1 MPPYTAAAAGGACG
15 WTCSVTVG
23 AACPL
28 GQGAAVP
35 LQLVGQHG
43 LQQDDGQQLGV
54 QQVVTGSQ

>member
-1 MPPYTAAAAGGACG
+1 
-15 WTCSVTVG
+15 
-23 AACPL
+23 L